1 MKLGQLKLSLKRLFA
16 RSMTEGL
23 DLVEPPAPPSSRSTT
38 RRVTF
43 VTLGG
48 ILAVVGALA
57 GIYYFA
63 MRPEILRI
71 AVGPANSDDIKVVQA
86 LTQAFAQTRS
96 QVRLRPVQTEG
107 AAASAQALA
116 EGKADLAIVRGDLD
130 VPKNAQAVAT
140 LRKNVA
146 VLWVPPRAKAR
157 GRKSGPKITKIPQ
170 LAGHRV
176 GVVGRT
182 QSNVNLLKVIL
193 QQYGVDP
200 NKVEIV
206 QFPAPE
212 AAEAIRNQKADAYLA
227 AGPVNSKITADAIA
241 ASTRDGGTP
250 KFLAIDSNEA
260 IAQNHPV
267 YEAAEIPAGAFG
279 GSPDKPDDEVKTISF
294 SHHIVA
300 RKGLSDSTVA
310 AFTRQLF
317 AVRQQLMS
325 EYPLAAKIE
334 TPDTDKDAVIPVHP
348 GAAAFVDGE
357 EKTFLD
363 RYSDYIWWG
372 LMGLSA
378 MGSAGAWFAGYL
390 KKDERN
396 TNSSLRDRL
405 LEMIASAR
413 RSDSTEELDAMQ
425 DEADNILRDTLHC
438 FDHGAISE
446 GALTAFS
453 MALDQFHTAVAD
465 RRALLMNLPQNLQRA
480 SAQFRATRT

>member
-1 MKLGQLKLSLKRLFA
+1 MKLGLKRLFA
-16 RSMTEGL
+16 RSMTGG
-23 DLVEPPAPPSSRSTT
+23 VELAEPSAPPSPRSGNSKAM
-38 RRVTF
+38 F
-43 VTLGG
+43 VTLAG
-48 ILAVVGALA
+48 ILAVIGALA
-57 GIYYFA
+57 GVYYFA
-63 MRPEILRI
+63 MRPETLRI
-71 AVGPANSDDIKVVQA
+71 AVGPANSDDLKVVQA
-86 LTQAFAQTRS
+86 LTQAFS
-96 QVRLRPVQTEG
+96 QARGHIRLRPVQTDG
-107 AAASAQALA
+107 AAASAKALE

-146 VLWVPPRAKAR
+146 VLWVPPPAK
-157 GRKSGPKITKIPQ
+157 GKGKKSGSKITKIPQ
-170 LAGHRV
+170 LAGHRI

-182 QSNVNLLKVIL
+182 QANVNLLKVIL

-200 NKVEIV
+200 TKVDIV
-206 QFPAPE
+206 QFPATE
-212 AAEAIRNQKADAYLA
+212 ASEAIRSEKAEAYLA
-227 AGPVNSKITADAIA
+227 AGPVNSKITADAIN
-241 ASTRDGGTP
+241 ASTRDGRPP
-250 KFLAIDSNEA
+250 KFLAIDSAEA

-267 YEAAEIPAGAFG
+267 YEASEIPAGAFG

-300 RKGLSDSTVA
+300 RKGLPDSAVA

-317 AVRQQLMS
+317 AIRQQLLA
-325 EYPLAAKIE
+325 EFPLAAKIE

-372 LMGLSA
+372 LMALSA

-405 LEMIASAR
+405 LDMLARAR
-413 RSDSTEELDAMQ
+413 RSDSAEELDQMQ
-425 DEADNILRDTLHC
+425 SEADDILRDTLHC
-438 FDHGAISE
+438 FDDGAIEE
-446 GALTAFS
+446 GTLTAFS
-453 MALDQFHTAVAD
+453 IALEQFHNAVAD
-465 RRALLMNLPQNLQRA
+465 RKTVLISMPQNLQRA
-480 SAQFRATRT
+480 GAQFRATGSL